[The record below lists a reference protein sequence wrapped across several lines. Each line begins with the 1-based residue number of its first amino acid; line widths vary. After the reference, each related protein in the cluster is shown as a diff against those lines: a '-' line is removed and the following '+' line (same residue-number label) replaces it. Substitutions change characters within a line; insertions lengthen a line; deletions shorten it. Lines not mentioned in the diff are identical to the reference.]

1 MTNLQL
7 SAAKRRLSAKRLSV
21 QRQSAKNQILAARKL
36 TLAAKQSAQK
46 LTLAARRK
54 LSVQRLNAQKLNVQK
69 QVARKKLIVQMLLV
83 STQNNLIIIA
93 KKKRVYQNIDTPS
106 FFRYLCAELL
116 NQLSHDGVNHTVTDN
131 HQLTIADN
139 LSRLCTANNLIKIG
153 GCIVRI
159 YNAQFAISV

>member
-21 QRQSAKNQILAARKL
+21 QRQSAKNQILAAK
-36 TLAAKQSAQK
+36 KQNAQRQ
-46 LTLAARRK
+46 TLAARRK
-54 LSVQRLNAQKLNVQK
+54 LSVQRQNAQKLNVQK

>member
-21 QRQSAKNQILAARKL
+21 QRQSAKNQILAAK
-36 TLAAKQSAQK
+36 KQSAQK

-54 LSVQRLNAQKLNVQK
+54 LNVQRLNAQKLNVQK

-116 NQLSHDGVNHTVTDN
+116 NQLSHDSVNHTVTDN
-131 HQLTIADN
+131 HQLTIVDN

>member
-7 SAAKRRLSAKRLSV
+7 SAAKRRQSAKRLSV
-21 QRQSAKNQILAARKL
+21 QRQSAKSQILAAK
-36 TLAAKQSAQK
+36 KQNAQRQ
-46 LTLAARRK
+46 TLAARRK

-83 STQNNLIIIA
+83 STQSNLIIIA

>member
-21 QRQSAKNQILAARKL
+21 QRQSAKSQIR
-36 TLAAKQSAQK
+36 AAKKQNAQRK
-46 LTLAARRK
+46 TLAARRK

>member
-7 SAAKRRLSAKRLSV
+7 SAAKRRLSV
-21 QRQSAKNQILAARKL
+21 QRQSAKNQILAAK
-36 TLAAKQSAQK
+36 KQSAQK

>member
-1 MTNLQL
+1 MINLQL
-7 SAAKRRLSAKRLSV
+7 SAAKRRLSV

-83 STQNNLIIIA
+83 STQSNLIIIA

>member
-21 QRQSAKNQILAARKL
+21 QRQSAKNQILAAK
-36 TLAAKQSAQK
+36 KQNAQRQ
-46 LTLAARRK
+46 TLAARRK

-83 STQNNLIIIA
+83 STQSNLIIIA

>member
-21 QRQSAKNQILAARKL
+21 QRQSAKNQILAAK
-36 TLAAKQSAQK
+36 KQDAQK

-54 LSVQRLNAQKLNVQK
+54 LSVQKLNAQKLNVQK

-83 STQNNLIIIA
+83 STQSNLIIIA

-116 NQLSHDGVNHTVTDN
+116 NQLSHDGVNHTITDN

>member
-83 STQNNLIIIA
+83 STQSNLIIIA